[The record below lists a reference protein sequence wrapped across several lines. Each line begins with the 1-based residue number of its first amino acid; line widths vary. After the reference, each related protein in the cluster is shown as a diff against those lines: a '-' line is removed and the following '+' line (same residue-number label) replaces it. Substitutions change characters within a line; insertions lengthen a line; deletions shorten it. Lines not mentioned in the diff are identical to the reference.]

1 MISNTLIQSEIDNA
15 LSYFKKA
22 NYHEAIKI
30 LEKLIKKQSHF
41 LIYWY
46 LGHCYFRIYDYSSAI
61 DCIKK
66 SIKLKNPD
74 ILNLNFLAEIYLQ
87 VYDYD
92 ESVRLFNEVLKI
104 DKTNI
109 NSLSKLAKTYFE
121 LGNLN
126 VAEKYY
132 NEVLKIEPNNAGA
145 QYELIK
151 LNDKYLTDDL
161 IKKLDKDIITKDQD
175 YLNLI
180 FSKFVLAE
188 SFKKNKNYKQELKS
202 LIDAHTLFL
211 ENNKIAS
218 DQEFNYF
225 TNLLPKFMA
234 KIKNSKIKL
243 SCDLKP
249 IFVMGLPRSGT
260 TLIEN
265 IISSSDDNIDPG
277 SETGVISQIFFSK
290 NIISDY
296 NSDILISNF
305 NFEKDGFENLRSSFL
320 DQYHQLK
327 INTKK
332 EVFIDKSLEN
342 LLYIDLI
349 SKIFPNAK
357 FVYCKRNKYANLLG
371 ILKVFLPNIFWSH
384 SIEKI
389 IKFMNLYNNKIEE
402 IISENKIK
410 IKVIELEKFSHNPNE
425 ISKDLFNFLGIN
437 WHDKI
442 LINSIN
448 KKRIIKT
455 VSNLQVRKKISKH
468 DLSYLDNYLPFLRDY
483 NIEKLI

>member
-218 DQEFNYF
+218 DQEFN
-225 TNLLPKFMA
+225 
-234 KIKNSKIKL
+234 
-243 SCDLKP
+243 
-249 IFVMGLPRSGT
+249 
-260 TLIEN
+260 
-265 IISSSDDNIDPG
+265 
-277 SETGVISQIFFSK
+277 
-290 NIISDY
+290 
-296 NSDILISNF
+296 
-305 NFEKDGFENLRSSFL
+305 
-320 DQYHQLK
+320 
-327 INTKK
+327 
-332 EVFIDKSLEN
+332 
-342 LLYIDLI
+342 
-349 SKIFPNAK
+349 
-357 FVYCKRNKYANLLG
+357 
-371 ILKVFLPNIFWSH
+371 
-384 SIEKI
+384 
-389 IKFMNLYNNKIEE
+389 
-402 IISENKIK
+402 
-410 IKVIELEKFSHNPNE
+410 
-425 ISKDLFNFLGIN
+425 
-437 WHDKI
+437 
-442 LINSIN
+442 
-448 KKRIIKT
+448 
-455 VSNLQVRKKISKH
+455 
-468 DLSYLDNYLPFLRDY
+468 
-483 NIEKLI
+483 

>member
-1 MISNTLIQSEIDNA
+1 MISNTLIQSEIDKA

-22 NYHEAIKI
+22 NYHDAIEI

-41 LIYWY
+41 IIYWY

-66 SIKLKNPD
+66 SIQLKKPD
-74 ILNLNFLAEIYLQ
+74 ILNLSFLAEIYLQ
-87 VYDYD
+87 IYDYD
-92 ESVRLFNEVLKI
+92 ESVKLFKKVLEI
-104 DKTNI
+104 EKTNI
-109 NSLSKLAKTYFE
+109 NALSKLAKTHFE
-121 LGNLN
+121 LGDSD

-132 NEVLKIEPNNAGA
+132 NEVLKVEPNNFSA

-161 IKKLDKDIITKDQD
+161 LRKVDKNIITKDQD
-175 YLNLI
+175 YLNSV
-180 FSKFVLAE
+180 FSKFVVAE
-188 SFKKNKNYKQELKS
+188 GFRKNKNYKQELNS

-211 ENNKIAS
+211 ENNMTAS

-225 TNLLPKFMA
+225 TNLLPKFIS
-234 KIKNSKIKL
+234 KIKCSKIKL
-243 SCDLKP
+243 NCDLKP

-265 IISSSDDNIDPG
+265 IISSSDDKIDPG
-277 SETGVISQIFFSK
+277 SETGVVSQIFFSK

-296 NSDILISNF
+296 NSETLNSNF
-305 NFEKDGFENLRSSFL
+305 NFEKDGFESLKSLIL

-342 LLYIDLI
+342 ILYIDLI

-357 FVYCKRNKYANLLG
+357 FVYCKRDKYANLLG
-371 ILKVFLPNIFWSH
+371 ILKVFLPNIYWSH
-384 SIEKI
+384 SIENI
-389 IKFMNLYNNKIEE
+389 IKIMNLYNNKIEE

-468 DLSYLDNYLPFLRDY
+468 DLSYLDNYLPFLRNYD
-483 NIEKLI
+483 IEKLI